1 MFCYRYQAPKEEEEW
16 EKHEECE
23 KRHQEHREKMFK
35 KLHDVIEKLQDKR
48 TGDTPQYVGINP
60 DRLGISLSLLEL
72 LTPEYRENAGKLI
85 QELLYMKEHEDYAKE
100 VGDDDLIRELY
111 YESAQLEERL
121 LERYGDNLVMIAKL
135 VIERELS

>member
-1 MFCYRYQAPKEEEEW
+1 MSAMDRYQAPKEERG
-16 EKHEECE
+16 KHKECE
-23 KRHQEHREKMFK
+23 TRLREKREEMFK

-48 TGDTPQYVGINP
+48 TGDTPQYVCINP
-60 DRLGISLSLLEL
+60 DRLGIRLSLLEL

-85 QELLYMKEHEDYAKE
+85 WELLYMKEYEDYARE

-121 LERYGDNLVMIAKL
+121 LESYGDNLVMIAKL